1 MKKGYHKTKSGKIAK
16 KGLWFNVNRRKK
28 KGISRSK
35 AKSTIS
41 AKAYR
46 ISQNLRIGA
55 SINCKSDLIRGV
67 AFAMWRGKNY
77 LVSCFQMIIII
88 INVIRNIQET

>member
-46 ISQNLRIGA
+46 IS
-55 SINCKSDLIRGV
+55 
-67 AFAMWRGKNY
+67 
-77 LVSCFQMIIII
+77 
-88 INVIRNIQET
+88 